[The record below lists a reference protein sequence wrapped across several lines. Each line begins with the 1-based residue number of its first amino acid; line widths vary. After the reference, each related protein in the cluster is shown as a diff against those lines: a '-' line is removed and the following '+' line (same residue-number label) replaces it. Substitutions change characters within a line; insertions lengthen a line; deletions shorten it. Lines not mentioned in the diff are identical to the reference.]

1 MNLEQK
7 SPEVFVAKGPIA
19 SIGGEEIELLK
30 STLANAPKGRVRI
43 NLHPNS
49 DDRLHEMFIAL
60 RNDSYIRPHKHPTK
74 SEAFHLVYGA
84 VDIVIFEDDG
94 QIRKVVKLGAGD
106 AQRAFYY
113 RMSEPFFHTLVIRS
127 DILVIHEITNGPFDA
142 SGTVFASFAPDDTDR
157 DAATAFRFAL
167 AKRIDEIESV

>member
-7 SPEVFVAKGPIA
+7 SPEVFLAKGPIA

-30 STLANAPKGRVRI
+30 SALANAPKRRVRI
-43 NLHPNS
+43 NMHPSS

-60 RNDSYIRPHKHPTK
+60 RSDCYIRPHKHPTK

-84 VDIVIFEDDG
+84 VDIVVFDDDG
-94 QIRKVVKLGAGD
+94 QIREVVKLGAGY
-106 AQRAFYY
+106 AHRPFYY

-127 DILVIHEITNGPFDA
+127 DILVIHEITNGPFDP
-142 SGTVFASFAPDDTDR
+142 SGTVFASFAPEDTDH
-157 DAATAFRFAL
+157 DAATAFRLSL
-167 AKRIDEIESV
+167 AKRIEEPKSA